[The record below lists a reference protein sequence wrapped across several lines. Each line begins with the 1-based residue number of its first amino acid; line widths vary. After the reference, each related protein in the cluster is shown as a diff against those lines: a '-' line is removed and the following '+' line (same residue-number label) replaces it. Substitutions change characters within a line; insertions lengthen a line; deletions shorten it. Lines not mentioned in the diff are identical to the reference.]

1 LFKIKHIINGIVGRE
16 MMRQEKE
23 EEEVV
28 LYRANADWYWEVKS
42 SSDFRV
48 TWEEF
53 CVSRK

>member
-1 LFKIKHIINGIVGRE
+1 VGLE
-16 MMRQEKE
+16 MMKQKKKKKKKKKE

-28 LYRANADWYWEVKS
+28 LLYRATANWYWEVKS
-42 SSDFRV
+42 NPDFRV